1 MRFVLNRSTS
11 APAFNSTLPPSRWRL
26 VEHSCKDSRNPPF
39 LTNICTVPAAQVWD
53 AWHSLQEFT
62 EELQQRHHSWRA
74 AWGEHQDGVM
84 SFYFG
89 RAAWCFGKDQRAMHC
104 HSSCSYYFSWFSPR
118 RCPPSPPPP
127 QSAQRLFARATLMC
141 PSAPVSSSLTLY
153 TGPTPELLVWIPLK
167 EHYNM
172 NEIYCTGTK
181 CGWLPCPLIRKTMK
195 TAWPWAPA
203 ALLCLARD

>member
-1 MRFVLNRSTS
+1 MRLPLTQHYLLADEDLSSTPVKTCATLHS
-11 APAFNSTLPPSRWRL
+11 SQTFALCRLLRCEMLGTVCKSSQKNCSRGTTLGGQPEEST
-26 VEHSCKDSRNPPF
+26 KM
-39 LTNICTVPAAQVWD
+39 
-53 AWHSLQEFT
+53 
-62 EELQQRHHSWRA
+62 
-74 AWGEHQDGVM
+74 M

-127 QSAQRLFARATLMC
+127 QSARRLFARATLMC

-195 TAWPWAPA
+195 TAWPWALA

>member
-1 MRFVLNRSTS
+1 MQFAVQQVRLPLTQHYPLADEDSS
-11 APAFNSTLPPSRWRL
+11 SSPIKTLATPW
-26 VEHSCKDSRNPPF
+26 F
-39 LTNICTVPAAQVWD
+39 LPVAQVWD
-53 AWHSLQEFT
+53 AWQSLQNSQKNCSRGNT
-62 EELQQRHHSWRA
+62 LGRQR
-74 AWGEHQDGVM
+74 QDEVM

-89 RAAWCFGKDQRAMHC
+89 RAVWCFGKDQRAMHC
-104 HSSCSYYFSWFSPR
+104 HSSCSYSFSWFSPR

-127 QSAQRLFARATLMC
+127 QSARRLFARATLMC
-141 PSAPVSSSLTLY
+141 TSAPVSSSLTFY

-203 ALLCLARD
+203 ALLCLAWD